1 MQVTEQGI
9 TLRGRVKV
17 VVEENG
23 VETVH
28 HIKDNIIVNIARECL
43 CHLITA
49 PQTNRH
55 ITKAYFGT
63 QGHTGQDILN
73 PKAPLIT
80 DSKLTDT
87 APFIKNISGFNLM
100 PETGTKTSVDFNITL
115 EKTEGNTTGANGKA
129 YTEAALYTAG
139 GHIFA
144 RETFPAIVKTD
155 SRRITFVWSILF

>member
-9 TLRGRVKV
+9 ALRGRVKV

-63 QGHTGQDILN
+63 QGHNGQDILN

-87 APFIKNISGFNLM
+87 APFIKNISGFTLM
-100 PETGTKTSVDFNITL
+100 PESGTKTSVDFNITL

>member
-9 TLRGRVKV
+9 ALRGRVKV

-87 APFIKNISGFNLM
+87 APFIKNINGFTLM
-100 PETGTKTSVDFNITL
+100 PGSGTKTSVDFNITL

>member
-9 TLRGRVKV
+9 ALRGRVKV

-43 CHLITA
+43 CHLITE

-87 APFIKNISGFNLM
+87 APFIKNVSGFTMM

>member
-9 TLRGRVKV
+9 ALRGRVKV

-87 APFIKNISGFNLM
+87 APFIKNISGFTLM
-100 PETGTKTSVDFNITL
+100 PESGTKTSVDFNITL
-115 EKTEGNTTGANGKA
+115 EKTEGNTPGANGKA

>member
-9 TLRGRVKV
+9 ALRGRVKV

-28 HIKDNIIVNIARECL
+28 HVKDNIIVNIARECL

-139 GHIFA
+139 GYIFA
-144 RETFPAIVKTD
+144 CETFPAIVKTD

>member
-1 MQVTEQGI
+1 MQVTENGI
-9 TLRGRVKV
+9 QLRGRVKV
-17 VVEENG
+17 LVEENG

-28 HIKDNIIVNIARECL
+28 HIKDNIIVNIARETL

-49 PQTNRH
+49 PQTDRH

-63 QGHTGQDILN
+63 KGHTGQDILN

-80 DSKLTDT
+80 DDKLLDT
-87 APFIKNISGFNLM
+87 SPFIKNINGFTLM
-100 PETGTKTSVDFNITL
+100 PETGVKTSVDFAISL
-115 EKTEGNTTGANGKA
+115 EKTEGNTSGANGKA

-139 GHIFA
+139 NHIFA
-144 RETFPAIVKTD
+144 RETFPAIVKTE

>member
-9 TLRGRVKV
+9 ALRGRVKV

-100 PETGTKTSVDFNITL
+100 PESGTKTSVDFNITL
-115 EKTEGNTTGANGKA
+115 EKAEGNTTGANGKA

-144 RETFPAIVKTD
+144 RETFPAIVKTE
-155 SRRITFVWSILF
+155 SRRIIFVWSILF

>member
-1 MQVTEQGI
+1 M
-9 TLRGRVKV
+9 
-17 VVEENG
+17 
-23 VETVH
+23 
-28 HIKDNIIVNIARECL
+28 
-43 CHLITA
+43 
-49 PQTNRH
+49 
-55 ITKAYFGT
+55 
-63 QGHTGQDILN
+63 
-73 PKAPLIT
+73 
-80 DSKLTDT
+80 
-87 APFIKNISGFNLM
+87 M

>member
-9 TLRGRVKV
+9 ALRGRVKV

-100 PETGTKTSVDFNITL
+100 PGTGTKTSVDFNITL

>member
-9 TLRGRVKV
+9 ALRGRVKV

-100 PETGTKTSVDFNITL
+100 PETGTKISVDFNITL
-115 EKTEGNTTGANGKA
+115 EKTEGNNTGANGKA

-155 SRRITFVWSILF
+155 SRRIIFVWSILF

>member
-9 TLRGRVKV
+9 ALRGRVKV

-129 YTEAALYTAG
+129 YTEAALYTSG

>member
-9 TLRGRVKV
+9 ALRGRVKV

-23 VETVH
+23 VETIH

-55 ITKAYFGT
+55 ITKVYFGT

-100 PETGTKTSVDFNITL
+100 PESGTKTSVDFNITL
-115 EKTEGNTTGANGKA
+115 EKAEGNTTGANGKA

-144 RETFPAIVKTD
+144 RETFPAIVKTE